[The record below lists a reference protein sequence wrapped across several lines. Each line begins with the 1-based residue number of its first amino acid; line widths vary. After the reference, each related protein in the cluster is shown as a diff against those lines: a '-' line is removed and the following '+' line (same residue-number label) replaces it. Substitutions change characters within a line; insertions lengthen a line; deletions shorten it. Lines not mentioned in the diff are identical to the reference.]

1 MADGTVTIDLLMNT
15 TSFMNDRERV
25 NNLMKTLGSDAGD
38 QMDESFAKNSDKVQR
53 KARKTKKKI
62 KNEFDSPVITKLEAN
77 AKEAG
82 VKKL

>member
-15 TSFMNDRERV
+15 KSFMSDRERV
-25 NNLMKTLGSDAGD
+25 NNLMKTLGADAGN
-38 QMDESFAKNSDKVQR
+38 QMDESFANNANKVQK
-53 KARKTKKKI
+53 KARETKKKI

-82 VKKL
+82 VKL